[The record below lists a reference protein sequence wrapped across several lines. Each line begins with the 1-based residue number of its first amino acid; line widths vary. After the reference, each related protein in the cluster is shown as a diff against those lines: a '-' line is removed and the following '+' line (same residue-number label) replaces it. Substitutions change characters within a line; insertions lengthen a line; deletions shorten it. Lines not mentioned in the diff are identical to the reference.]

1 MFANKDDAL
10 NKNPDDPDADLYSI
24 LDQLE
29 DYRGADGRFRFK
41 LCYPEL
47 TWGVDGKKCNEW
59 YQTSNPATD
68 QTITG
73 FEAVDLAF
81 TLNSYAQPWQGL
93 GKTISDATLIDDAP
107 SGTNWYCAIGSLSAW
122 ATTETIP
129 GPSHPDNW
137 RELSPVKQVEL
148 SVYSN

>member
-93 GKTISDATLIDDAP
+93 GKTIRSDTLIDDAP
-107 SGTNWYCAIGSLSAW
+107 SEGYWFCAIGSISSGP
-122 ATTETIP
+122 TSGTIP
-129 GPSHPDNW
+129 GPRHADDLW
-137 RELSPVKQVEL
+137 ALSSVKQVEL